1 MTEKNDTA
9 ATFYHWYKSP
19 VGPLFLSGS
28 SEALQ
33 MISFPCKEAVAADHW
48 QKKARPFK
56 EACKQLDSYFKRRLK
71 SFDLPLAPQGT
82 PFQQNVWQALLTI
95 PYGQTCSYAEIAR
108 QIDSPKAVRAV
119 GNANG
124 RNPIP
129 IIIPCHRVIGSNG
142 SLTGFGGGLPTK
154 TYLLNLENPQLEMT
168 L

>member
-28 SEALQ
+28 KEALQ

-48 QKKARPFK
+48 QKKARPFRDV
-56 EACKQLDSYFKRRLK
+56 CKQLDSYFKGRLK
-71 SFDLPLAPQGT
+71 DFDLPLAPQGT

-154 TYLLNLENPQLEMT
+154 TYLLNLENPQLELT

>member
-1 MTEKNDTA
+1 MTEKNDTVE
-9 ATFYHWYKSP
+9 TFYHWYESP

-48 QKKARPFK
+48 QKKARPFRDV
-56 EACKQLDSYFKRRLK
+56 CKQLDSYFKGRLK
-71 SFDLPLAPQGT
+71 DFDLPLAPQGT

-129 IIIPCHRVIGSNG
+129 IIIPCHRVIGSTG

>member
-1 MTEKNDTA
+1 MTEKNDTVE
-9 ATFYHWYKSP
+9 TFYHWYESP